1 VIFMTTGVAYHA
13 LSLSDAE
20 QVACGLQFCSSMN
33 VVARNWWA
41 LLLRGVLGMAFGAFA
56 MAMPAAAFAV
66 IVLGFGAY
74 ALVDG
79 LFNIVAALRD
89 ARGERGWWALLLS
102 GVAGVLAGMVT
113 FAAPA
118 LASLVLLYLI
128 AGWAMLTGVLEIT
141 TAIRL
146 RKQITGEW
154 LMALSGALSIAF
166 GVLIMVAPLA
176 GALAVV
182 LLIGG
187 YAFISGVV
195 LLGLG
200 LRLRRASTRQRPERT
215 YRKAA

>member
-1 VIFMTTGVAYHA
+1 MTGVAYHA
-13 LSLSDAE
+13 RSLSDGE

-56 MAMPAAAFAV
+56 MAMPAVAFAA

-102 GVAGVLAGMVT
+102 GVAGVLAGLAT

-128 AGWAMLTGVLEIT
+128 AGWAILTGVLEIT

-154 LMALSGALSIAF
+154 LMTLSGALSIAF
-166 GVLIMVAPLA
+166 GGLIMVAPLA

-182 LLIGG
+182 LLIGA

-195 LLGLG
+195 LLALG